1 MNMGK
6 SLTIEE
12 RKQVG
17 LEILDEIQRVCKIL
31 DIKFYLAYGT
41 LLGAVRHKGYIPWD
55 DDIDIWIFRK
65 DYEIL
70 KKEFNNL
77 CKPEYKLW
85 TYDNRD
91 DYPYLTTKVV
101 FLKTLIREKYF
112 KVIPDIGLWVDIFAL
127 DYVSPKTKAAIPQ
140 MIKLEH
146 RRWCSLFKQS
156 TMFAKIKLFFYN
168 LIQNDTSFKD
178 FFIKPCDIAKEM
190 HSLHS
195 CTEKFDTLSTPASQR
210 SIKSLF
216 FNASDFDETLYV
228 LFEDRELPIP
238 SGYDDL
244 LCTIYGNYMELPSL
258 IERKRAKHL
267 KKIVWK

>member
-146 RRWCSLFKQS
+146 RRWCALFKQS
-156 TMFAKIKLFFYN
+156 TIFAKIKLFLYN
-168 LIQNDTSFKD
+168 LIQNDTSLKD
-178 FFIKPCDIAKEM
+178 FSTKPCVLAKEI
-190 HSLHS
+190 HNLHR
-195 CTEKFDTLSTPASQR
+195 CTQKYDTLNTPDSQKG
-210 SIKSLF
+210 IKSLF
-216 FNASDFDETLYV
+216 FDATDFNKIMYV
-228 LFEDRELPIP
+228 PFENRTFPIP
-238 SGYDDL
+238 SGYDNL
-244 LCTIYGNYMELPSL
+244 LRTLYGNYMKYPS
-258 IERKRAKHL
+258 ITEQNHSKHL
-267 KKIVWK
+267 MKIIWK